1 MDGQS
6 DPHFLTVSYEA
17 GMNPHT
23 ALLGEEEKL
32 GRCSETPSLPSGS
45 PLHVLA
51 EASWTPEGAVTLA
64 HSPKAPF
71 PKDARLQ
78 SNGVL
83 RVWQPQPT
91 DTRLE
96 MIQKMGT
103 MCFYSLPI
111 VTDGSPAFL
120 EGRKQKELL
129 LRYLYGE
136 I

>member
-1 MDGQS
+1 
-6 DPHFLTVSYEA
+6 
-17 GMNPHT
+17 MNPHT

-32 GRCSETPSLPSGS
+32 DRCSETPSLPSGS

-83 RVWQPQPT
+83 KV
-91 DTRLE
+91 
-96 MIQKMGT
+96 
-103 MCFYSLPI
+103 
-111 VTDGSPAFL
+111 
-120 EGRKQKELL
+120 
-129 LRYLYGE
+129 
-136 I
+136 